1 LEKFYNQDLKT
12 IGDGQLKL
20 S

>member
-1 LEKFYNQDLKT
+1 LDKFYNQDLKT